1 MHNDDLVRSVRK
13 GRRVKL
19 VRQLACQGHGA
30 GLSLETFGRQTFAL
44 NFLSATTPVQH
55 SILVHNVME
64 DVGTKLMAD
73 RFHSEYSLATP
84 LCTCLFDAS
93 TIINTMKVQPRFY

>member
-1 MHNDDLVRSVRK
+1 
-13 GRRVKL
+13 
-19 VRQLACQGHGA
+19 
-30 GLSLETFGRQTFAL
+30 
-44 NFLSATTPVQH
+44 
-55 SILVHNVME
+55 ME
-64 DVGTKLMAD
+64 NVGTKLMAD

>member
-30 GLSLETFGRQTFAL
+30 GLSLEAFGRQTFAL
-44 NFLSATTPVQH
+44 NFLSATTP
-55 SILVHNVME
+55 
-64 DVGTKLMAD
+64 GTALD
-73 RFHSEYSLATP
+73 
-84 LCTCLFDAS
+84 TCSRCHGECGDQVDGRQIPF
-93 TIINTMKVQPRFY
+93 